1 MLSWCSMHISAV
13 EKKRNVVI
21 IILPLVTA
29 CLLALMGMLLVWI
42 WRKHK
47 LRGRTIVTS
56 LLESQ
61 W

>member
-1 MLSWCSMHISAV
+1 MHISAV